1 MEMHCLGQRW
11 AQAEQPTQL
20 SMFSSIFRIK
30 TPDITYWMGFK
41 YYSTAGDLVT
51 TAHVVANTDVK
62 AI

>member
-20 SMFSSIFRIK
+20 SMLSSIFRIK
-30 TPDITYWMGFK
+30 TPVITYWSGFK
-41 YYSTAGDLVT
+41 YYSTARDWAT
-51 TAHVVANTDVK
+51 TAHVAANTGFK